1 MKIVK
6 DKVMCS
12 PQFFGDKFYGVHIDE
27 ITSTIHLLLGILAN
41 KSGVVTSNFKTTI
54 EISPC
59 VDNMALE
66 IKITDTPTEKG
77 GGDNE

>member
-6 DKVMCS
+6 DKVMCL

-27 ITSTIHLLLGILAN
+27 ITFTIHLLLGILAN
-41 KSGVVTSNFKTTI
+41 KHGIVTSNFKTTI

-66 IKITDTPTEKG
+66 ITIIDTPTEKG
-77 GGDNE
+77 GVGE